1 LSLGN
6 FRVSLRFTF
15 FEGGLALPRYITVAQ
30 TADIPPGERDVFDVE
45 GYYVAVFNVDGT
57 YYAIEDVCTHDDG
70 PLADGELDGYEI
82 ECPRHGARFD
92 IRTGKVLSM
101 PAVIDVPWFPV
112 RVEGDDIQIGFEE
125 E

>member
-1 LSLGN
+1 LSH
-6 FRVSLRFTF
+6 
-15 FEGGLALPRYITVAQ
+15 YITVAQ
-30 TADIPPGERDVFDVE
+30 TADIPPGEREVFDVE
-45 GYYVAVFNVDGT
+45 GYYIAVFNVGGT

>member
-1 LSLGN
+1 
-6 FRVSLRFTF
+6 
-15 FEGGLALPRYITVAQ
+15 LPRYITVAQ
-30 TADIPPGERDVFDVE
+30 TAEIPPGERDVFDVE
-45 GYYVAVFNVDGT
+45 GYYIAVFNVGGT

-112 RVEGDDIQIGFEE
+112 RVEGDDIQIGLEE
-125 E
+125 D